1 MYLVTSNKVTQV
13 GPNPMSG
20 IFRRREE
27 RMKGQIVEEGK
38 PKRDPNN
45 TSPWK
50 HFYVRLL
57 ASTTLKKN
65 KYPKLSCR

>member
-20 IFRRREE
+20 IFRRGEE

-38 PKRDPNN
+38 PKSDP
-45 TSPWK
+45 
-50 HFYVRLL
+50 
-57 ASTTLKKN
+57 KK
-65 KYPKLSCR
+65 S